1 MDPSERKQ
9 LLREHRPEHIA
20 RRLQQE
26 PKSQKVSDFV
36 LGAIDGCVTTFAIV
50 AGAYGAGFS
59 AAVVLVLGIAN
70 LLADGF
76 SMAVSN
82 YEAVNAQRDFAKAA
96 RRTEEQHIELV
107 PEGEREEIRQIFAA
121 KGFCGEIL
129 EKIVLTITS
138 NRRLWVDTMLAEEY
152 GIGQSRT
159 SAVGSALVTFASF
172 VAIGAAPLLPYLFP
186 ALAADTQFLFS
197 TGLAAVMFF
206 AIGMC
211 KSLIYATSV
220 LSAGLKTLLLG
231 GTAAGLAYLTGYLLR
246 TLFQV
251 AA

>member
-1 MDPSERKQ
+1 MDPPDRKQ

-20 RRLQQE
+20 RRLQQQ

-50 AGAYGAGFS
+50 AGAYGAGFP
-59 AAVVLVLGIAN
+59 AVVVLVLGIAN

-82 YEAVNAQRDFAKAA
+82 YEAVNAQRDFAEAA

-107 PEGEREEIRQIFAA
+107 PEGEREEIRQIFAG
-121 KGFCGEIL
+121 KGFQGETL
-129 EKIVLTITS
+129 EEIVITITS

-172 VAIGAAPLLPYLFP
+172 VAIGAVPLLPYLFS
-186 ALAADTQFLFS
+186 ALAADTQFLIS
-197 TGLAAVMFF
+197 MGLAAIMFF

-211 KSLIYATSV
+211 KSLIYATSL
-220 LSAGLKTLLLG
+220 LSAGFKTLFLG
-231 GTAAGLAYLTGYLLR
+231 GAAAGLAYLTGFLLR
-246 TLFQV
+246 AGFQV